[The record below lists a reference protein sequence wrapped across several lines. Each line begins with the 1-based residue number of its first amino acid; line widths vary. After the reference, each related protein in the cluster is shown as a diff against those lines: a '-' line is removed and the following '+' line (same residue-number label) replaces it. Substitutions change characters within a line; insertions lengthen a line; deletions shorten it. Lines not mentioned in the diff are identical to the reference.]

1 MAKRKDFRSAAP
13 DPFSSEQPSDRN
25 SSVFQTTDE
34 IYGTS
39 TILSQMGQAEA
50 RHGRITNQDIFKI
63 IPDPQQP
70 RRTIPHSVR
79 NAWDG
84 DPTTLHE
91 MFAVWLDAIHNERGS
106 DFPLDAYLLQD
117 DELLAD
123 QNDQEPGPLEAH
135 FIEVINLAVSIRQE
149 GLANPISIVQNVAN
163 GNIYRIETGER
174 RWLSFHLLYLM
185 FQGQAEHLPDER
197 AQWGKIPARRM
208 DEPSVWRQA
217 AENNARQN
225 LNAIGR
231 ARQFAILM
239 MDLWETDEKDPRQF
253 APFDNFEHEQ
263 DYYRQAATLSTPYGK
278 NNILLSA
285 MGFKNR
291 ATATRYRELLN
302 LPSSLWDLADDMS
315 CPEGVLRQLI
325 KLPEDQALAEFNHW
339 LASQNNNVA
348 NGNNL
353 ENDSRSLLRNNPSA
367 NNVNRPT
374 LLADPACK
382 SGKKLFATGKKQK
395 ISQNLRELIGLH
407 DGVGQAAKSTKSQI
421 RQMMDDLRRVLDEIE
436 SSLDA

>member
-1 MAKRKDFRSAAP
+1 MAKRKDFRNAAT
-13 DPFSSEQPSDRN
+13 DPFGSDQSDQSTN
-25 SSVFQTTDE
+25 SVFQTTDE

-39 TILSQMGQAEA
+39 NILNQMGQAEA
-50 RHGRITNQDIFKI
+50 RHGRITNQDIFKV

-79 NAWDG
+79 NMWDG
-84 DPTTLHE
+84 DPTTLHD
-91 MFAVWLDAIHNERGS
+91 MFAHWLDAIAAERGRE
-106 DFPLDAYLLQD
+106 FPLDAYLLQD
-117 DELLAD
+117 DELLAIE
-123 QNDQEPGPLEAH
+123 NETESGPLEAH

-149 GLANPISIVQNVAN
+149 GLANPISIIRNVTS
-163 GNIYRIETGER
+163 GDIYRIETGER
-174 RWLSFHLLYLM
+174 RWLSYHLLYLM
-185 FQGQAEHLPDER
+185 FQGQAENLPDER
-197 AQWGKIPARRM
+197 TQWSKIPARRM

-239 MDLWETDEKDPRQF
+239 MDLWETDEKDPREF
-253 APFDNFEHEQ
+253 ARFESFNHEQ
-263 DYYRQAATLSTPYGK
+263 EYYRQAANLSTPYGK

-302 LPSSLWDLADDMS
+302 LPSSLWDLADDMN
-315 CPEGVLRQLI
+315 CPEGVLRNMV
-325 KLPEDQALAEFNHW
+325 KLNEDDAIMLFEQW
-339 LASQNNNVA
+339 LKNQNVTSGDISGSN
-348 NGNNL
+348 
-353 ENDSRSLLRNNPSA
+353 SSLLRNNPSD
-367 NNVNRPT
+367 NNANRPT

-382 SGKKLFATGKKQK
+382 AGKKLFSTGKKQK
-395 ISQNLRELIGLH
+395 IGQNLRELIGLH

>member
-1 MAKRKDFRSAAP
+1 MAKRKDFRSAAT
-13 DPFSSEQPSDRN
+13 DPFSSEQSPDRS

-34 IYGTS
+34 IYGTPS
-39 TILSQMGQAEA
+39 ILNQMGQAEA

-70 RRTIPHSVR
+70 RRTIPHGVR

-91 MFAVWLDAIHNERGS
+91 MFAAWLDAIHHERGS
-106 DFPLDAYLLQD
+106 EFPLDAYLLQD

-123 QNDQEPGPLEAH
+123 QNDKEPGPLEAH

-149 GLANPISIVQNVAN
+149 GLANPISIVKNVTS
-163 GNIYRIETGER
+163 GDIYRIETGER

-239 MDLWETDEKDPRQF
+239 MDLWETDEKDPKQF
-253 APFDNFEHEQ
+253 EPFDSFDHEQ
-263 DYYRQAATLSTPYGK
+263 DYYQQAASLSTPYGK

-291 ATATRYRELLN
+291 NAIFRHRDLLS
-302 LPSSLWDLADDMS
+302 LPHAIWELADDMN
-315 CPEGVLRQLI
+315 CPEGVLRNI
-325 KLPEDQALAEFNHW
+325 VKLNEEDAMTLFQQW
-339 LASQNNNVA
+339 LNTQNVTSGDISSSN
-348 NGNNL
+348 
-353 ENDSRSLLRNNPSA
+353 RSLLRNNPSA
-367 NNVNRPT
+367 NNANRPT